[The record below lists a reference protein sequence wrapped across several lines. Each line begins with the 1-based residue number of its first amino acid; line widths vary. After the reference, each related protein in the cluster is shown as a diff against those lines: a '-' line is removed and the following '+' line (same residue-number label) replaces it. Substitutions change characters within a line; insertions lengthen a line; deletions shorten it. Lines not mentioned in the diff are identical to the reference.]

1 MSAKKKKRHKLIED
15 IVLERGALSVGALA
29 EVLDVSTQTI
39 RRDVDKLCEGGLLK
53 RRHGRVGLS
62 PRQSNTPFDQ
72 RLSTNLAEKRNIGE
86 AAAELIPDGAT
97 VFISIGSTPLSVA
110 RALRR
115 RKGLTVIT
123 NNLSAALALSDEMT
137 NRIILPGGELR
148 LPDRDILGE
157 DVLAFFS
164 RYRAE
169 FCIFGVAG
177 IAEDGSLLEFHAAE
191 VRAREQIMANSQ
203 RSILVIDHSKFG
215 RLAPAAGENIADVD
229 TVILDRLQD
238 ALRDAA
244 LATASARVTPDLFT
258 GLSPIDDVRATA
270 AYRLQASCEITRR
283 LLCEQQS
290 NFAKGVAA

>member
-1 MSAKKKKRHKLIED
+1 M
-15 IVLERGALSVGALA
+15 
-29 EVLDVSTQTI
+29 
-39 RRDVDKLCEGGLLK
+39 DKLCEGGLLK
-53 RRHGRVGLS
+53 RRHGRVELS

-215 RLAPAAGENIADVD
+215 RLA
-229 TVILDRLQD
+229 L
-238 ALRDAA
+238 ALR
-244 LATASARVTPDLFT
+244 LERASRQERMYRVC
-258 GLSPIDDVRATA
+258 
-270 AYRLQASCEITRR
+270 ASIMITIE
-283 LLCEQQS
+283 LCPRFVLGPYIMKKFG
-290 NFAKGVAA
+290 NPLCVIPR